1 MIIYGVNVSMIRL
14 LNDKSSEKFSPGHRG
29 MVKVCPELR
38 TRSVCAKS
46 VNPWQLSL
54 ADAHW
59 VKGRG
64 PNCEE
69 YPLEWGGSGRGTR
82 VTPVRTEGHGLRTM
96 GPFRL
101 QENHLDGQMAD
112 CGRTG
117 TDSIPRYRNLRD
129 QEYSL
134 TVLTLVCEWGGEN
147 SGN

>member
-1 MIIYGVNVSMIRL
+1 MISQIP
-14 LNDKSSEKFSPGHRG
+14 DKSSKSFSPSHRG
-29 MVKVCPELR
+29 MVKVCIELR
-38 TRSVCAKS
+38 TRSVYAKS

-54 ADAHW
+54 ATAHW

-112 CGRTG
+112 CGRTD
-117 TDSIPRYRNLRD
+117 TESIPRYRNLRD
-129 QEYSL
+129 QGNSL
-134 TVLTLVCEWGGEN
+134 TVLTLVCRRGGEN